1 MSHNLN
7 PTGLGTVTNPDYTE
21 IEVRAPAAAKAPL
34 SRIELAPVL
43 LLAMGAAGILMEL
56 IWRLFV

>member
-21 IEVRAPAAAKAPL
+21 VEVRAPAAAKSLL

-43 LLAMGAAGILMEL
+43 L
-56 IWRLFV
+56 